1 MPPLCV
7 LMVCLCLAVKW
18 TIETPSTGES
28 EDTGETGVREP
39 PDRPVLLHSDP
50 YPDPYYDY
58 EMEALWRGG
67 HYENF
72 RVQYTE
78 GPLPYHYSVSVLHLK
93 LLLGLLLGLMLMLV
107 LL

>member
-1 MPPLCV
+1 
-7 LMVCLCLAVKW
+7 MVCLCLAVKW
-18 TIETPSTGES
+18 ITEIPSTGES
-28 EDTGETGVREP
+28 RLRTSVKCVYGASRQH

-78 GPLPYHYSVSVLHLK
+78 GPLPYHYSVSVLHQKLK
-93 LLLGLLLGLMLMLV
+93 TAAAGLMFV
-107 LL
+107 

>member
-1 MPPLCV
+1 ML
-7 LMVCLCLAVKW
+7 
-18 TIETPSTGES
+18 
-28 EDTGETGVREP
+28 RERA
-39 PDRPVLLHSDP
+39 DGAVLLHSDP

-78 GPLPYHYSVSVLHLK
+78 GPLPYHYSVSVLHQQP
-93 LLLGLLLGLMLMLV
+93 LLLLLLGLMFV
-107 LL
+107 